1 MKRLSVLLLVAA
13 LALTLL
19 SAVPAH
25 AKEPLRATTTHEQP
39 IGPVMDFPY
48 LLGWVG
54 GIHDDIDGCIEW
66 WIDVRTWTAW
76 PYILAELPPPNA
88 THYTEKVEIY
98 NTPWVPGQQQC
109 VGGEADL
116 LLRTLGQGT
125 TTMANTTWR
134 ANGVVVKANGAFSH
148 WLGRRVHESGQFD
161 VTTTPW
167 AGTSLFRI
175 N

>member
-25 AKEPLRATTTHEQP
+25 AKEPLRAETTHQQP
-39 IGPVMDFPY
+39 VTVQVEGDFM
-48 LLGWVG
+48 LGWIG
-54 GIHDDIDGCIEW
+54 GIDGEINGCIEW
-66 WIDVRTWTAW
+66 WIDLTTWKNSPFAPTPAQ
-76 PYILAELPPPNA
+76 AS
-88 THYTEKVEIY
+88 HYTEKVEIY
-98 NTPWVPGQQQC
+98 DSTWVSGQQQC
-109 VGGEADL
+109 EGAL

-148 WLGRRVHESGQFD
+148 WLGRQVHESGQFD

-167 AGTSLFRI
+167 EGTSLFRI

>member
-19 SAVPAH
+19 SAIPAH
-25 AKEPLRATTTHEQP
+25 AKKPFRAATTHEQP
-39 IGPVMDFPY
+39 IGPIFDGVY

-54 GIHDDIDGCIEW
+54 EIHGDEINGCIEW
-66 WIDVRTWTAW
+66 WIDVTTWKNSPFAPTPAQ
-76 PYILAELPPPNA
+76 AS
-88 THYTEKVEIY
+88 HYTEKVEIY
-98 NTPWVPGQQQC
+98 DSPWVSGQQQC
-109 VGGEADL
+109 VGGEDDL

-134 ANGVVVKANGAFSH
+134 ANGVVIAANGVYED

-167 AGTSLFRI
+167 EGTSLFRL